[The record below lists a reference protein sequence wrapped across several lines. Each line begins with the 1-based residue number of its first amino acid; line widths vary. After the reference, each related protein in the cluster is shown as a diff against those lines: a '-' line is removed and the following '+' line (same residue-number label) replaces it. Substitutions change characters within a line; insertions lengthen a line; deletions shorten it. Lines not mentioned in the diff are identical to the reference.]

1 MPTRSCIMCR
11 RKNEKEN
18 LIRIANLD
26 GKVVIDKLQKVNS
39 RGVYFCNNKECI
51 SKFINLYNKGKM
63 NLNINLNTEELI
75 QVLNE
80 LK

>member
-11 RKNEKEN
+11 RKNEKED

-39 RGVYFCNNKECI
+39 RGVYFCNNK
-51 SKFINLYNKGKM
+51 
-63 NLNINLNTEELI
+63 
-75 QVLNE
+75 
-80 LK
+80 